1 MKQLLLTIF
10 FLGIYCVA
18 FAQPTIPTDPQG
30 VPVDG
35 GLSILLGAG
44 IGYGVK
50 KLNDNRKK
58 R

>member
-1 MKQLLLTIF
+1 MKKLVFTLLF
-10 FLGIYCVA
+10 FSLCLGVY
-18 FAQPTIPTDPQG
+18 AQPNFPTDPQG

-50 KLNDNRKK
+50 KINDHRKRK
-58 R
+58 

>member
-50 KLNDNRKK
+50 KLNDHRKK